1 MANLLRFLRSLFHW
15 VLAFIFG
22 VFHRILRTLWMRT
35 PPAFLKDW
43 PQQLP
48 AWPPG
53 VPKPPEFDLTVVR
66 GTLNGILLRFTI
78 DSGQLAPLLPKGV
91 MLPLGASNPNYQ
103 HPINFAFGFQE
114 DVHPCGL
121 GFLPGSN
128 YLEFV
133 IGVPNLYLDPPT
145 KNGFRGPVAVLARLN
160 LNQILPVILGIAIG
174 LPKRLSRVHTTPS
187 TFQIRR
193 LIEST
198 EVSAGIIEGV
208 YPKVNVDRSIV
219 YQNYKDTFAQ
229 PCVTRDIFGN
239 LVMINFHWYFEAAVA
254 EEIHADLIIQTG
266 IGKGTYKYTAS
277 SEIVGAQT
285 AGAWRVRV
293 PWIMHFPV
301 RASNWTPLLPLS
313 PPKSESTSAAV

>member
-22 VFHRILRTLWMRT
+22 VLHRILRILWMRS
-35 PPAFLKDW
+35 PPPFLNNW
-43 PQQLP
+43 PQELP
-48 AWPPG
+48 PWPPG
-53 VPKPPEFDLTVVR
+53 VPRPPDFDLTVVR

-78 DSGQLAPLLPKGV
+78 DSGELVPLLPEGV
-91 MLPLGASNPNYQ
+91 KLPIGASSPGYK

-133 IGVPNLYLDPPT
+133 IGVPNLYLEKPE
-145 KNGFRGPVAVLARLN
+145 NGFNGPVAVLARLN
-160 LNQILPVILGIAIG
+160 LNQVLPVILGIAIG
-174 LPKRLSRVHTTPS
+174 LPKRLSRVHTTPGA
-187 TFQIRR
+187 FQIRR

-198 EVSAGIIEGV
+198 EVSAGVIKGV
-208 YPKVNVDRSIV
+208 VPKVDPNRSPVFEDI
-219 YQNYKDTFAQ
+219 KSTFSQ
-229 PCVTRDIFGN
+229 PCAARDIFGH
-239 LVMINFHWYFEAAVA
+239 LVMLEFHWYFEAAAV
-254 EEIHADLIIQTG
+254 EEIHADLIIHTG
-266 IGKGTYKYTAS
+266 IGRGIYKYTAA

-285 AGAWRVRV
+285 AGAWRIRV

-301 RASNWTPLLPLS
+301 RASKWTPLQPLS
-313 PPKSESTSAAV
+313 PPKTESTSAGV